1 MDLDK
6 VDHAKVAALVDTRR
20 RERDMTMSQLA
31 QESGLSLASIHRFL
45 RGYGPLRSASL
56 RRILDALEISS
67 DELTLTNEPAVHSK
81 GKHIFISYSHRDKD
95 YLDRLMIHLKPLQRK
110 GLIDPWVDSR
120 LLAGDRWKKEI
131 ENALK
136 NARAAILLIS
146 ADFLASDFILDN
158 ELPPLLH
165 AAEEKGTLIIPVI
178 LTPCRFTREKS
189 LVEFQAINPPD
200 EPLSLVDDSEREV
213 IYDAIAQR
221 VETSFDKNG

>member
-1 MDLDK
+1 MAIDK
-6 VDHAKVAALVDTRR
+6 ADFAKVALLVDARR
-20 RERDMTMSQLA
+20 RERDMTMSELA
-31 QESGLSLASIHRFL
+31 QEAGLSATSIHRFL
-45 RGYGPLRSASL
+45 RGYGPLRPASMQ
-56 RRILDALEISS
+56 RILDALEITS
-67 DELTLTNEPAVHSK
+67 DELPLKEERAVQST
-81 GKHIFISYSHRDKD
+81 GKHIFVSYSHRDKD
-95 YLDRLMIHLKPLQRK
+95 YLDRLMIHLKPLERK
-110 GLIDPWVDSR
+110 GLIDPWVDTR

-131 ENALK
+131 EKALK

-178 LTPCRFTREKS
+178 VSPCRFIREKS

-200 EPLSLVDDSEREV
+200 EPLSLVDDNEREV

-221 VETSFDKNG
+221 VEKSFEKKG